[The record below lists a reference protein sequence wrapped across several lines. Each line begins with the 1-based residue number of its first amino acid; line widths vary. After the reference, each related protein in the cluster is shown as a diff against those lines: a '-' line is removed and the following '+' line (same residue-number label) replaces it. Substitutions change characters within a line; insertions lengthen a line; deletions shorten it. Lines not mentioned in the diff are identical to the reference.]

1 MRPAIREKIDRL
13 GELYP
18 PERLALSKERIRRV
32 WRGEPPL
39 DRLPFVLIPP
49 GFSYYDDVFEPE
61 EGLTRYLDEFLRRGI
76 AGDDYIPAFFTGC
89 RMGAMPS
96 LFGAKEA
103 VRGGDYSCL
112 RLLTDEASV
121 RALPEPRILPG
132 SPAKAWL
139 DAQRYYLEET
149 EGAIPVHVN
158 DMQGPLDVCGQ
169 LWGYENVL
177 AEPYEDE
184 ELYDFL
190 LGRVTDGFLLLWN
203 EQKRILRDALLPTHL
218 YAWDWVP
225 PDNGATLSADSLVML
240 SPDFFRRWYKP
251 ALERVSPRA
260 RRADRAL
267 LRRFFRGGR
276 SAEPDA
282 RASRYQRQP
291 DERGAIDRRGR
302 GAKSGLH
309 ISMPVRRR
317 AGGGALVP
325 NGRVPHPAHDH
336 RRVAGRL
343 YRRGARASFGTRPKT
358 LRVVHPIT
366 VQEI

>member
-61 EGLTRYLDEFLRRGI
+61 EGLNRYLDEFLRRGI
-76 AGDDYIPAFFTGC
+76 AEDDYIPAFFTGC

-103 VRGGDYSCL
+103 VRGNDYSCV

-132 SPAKAWL
+132 SPANAWL

-158 DMQGPLDVCGQ
+158 DMQGPLDVAGQ

-184 ELYDFL
+184 ELYEFL

-203 EQKRILRDALLPTHL
+203 EQKRLLGDAFLPTHL

-251 ALERVSPRA
+251 ALERVSRGLGGLTVHSCGDFSGVAEALSQTHGLRGINASQMSAGQLIAAGAGRDLVYIFQCPFEGA
-260 RRADRAL
+260 REAVRSSLAGGYRIQPTITGAWPEDYTGAGRAL
-267 LRRFFRGGR
+267 LMERV
-276 SAEPDA
+276 
-282 RASRYQRQP
+282 QRLCEWFTP
-291 DERGAIDRRGR
+291 
-302 GAKSGLH
+302 
-309 ISMPVRRR
+309 
-317 AGGGALVP
+317 
-325 NGRVPHPAHDH
+325 
-336 RRVAGRL
+336 
-343 YRRGARASFGTRPKT
+343 
-358 LRVVHPIT
+358 
-366 VQEI
+366 